1 MSKAKTET
9 KMDSFQSWAHRW
21 GRVGT
26 LIALIYMV
34 ALPFVV
40 LAAYDSIPSLGEVFN
55 VNTFSILLIYIPV
68 GFSEALSYTPILGC
82 SAYLAFITGNIMNLK
97 LPVAANAMNLT
108 KKQPNTPEGEA
119 IASVAVAVSSL
130 MTVAILTLAAVCA
143 SFISPVF
150 ELPAVKTAS
159 GYLLPALFGSMALG
173 LFASSAS
180 GNKVVKGGIKGV
192 LPVLIIMTVLS
203 LAARLAGYGA
213 VLGGLVTL
221 MGLFLLYRLTGTLVM
236 AQLPDACA
244 RVTDRGQLWA
254 AALCILFGFAA
265 KAGVFPLH
273 IWLPKAHPVAPAPAS
288 ALLSGVLTK
297 AGIFGALI
305 ITADLLPGEHRW
317 GLLLLALGAVTM
329 VLGAAIAV
337 FSNNLKYI
345 LACSSLSQ
353 IGFILVGTA
362 ALSLLGQ
369 HNALAA
375 HGTVLYM
382 MNHSLVK
389 LTLFLLAGVVYCNTH
404 ALDLNQIRGFGRGK
418 PLLHILFLCG
428 ACSLAGIPGFLGY
441 ISKTLVHES
450 LVELA
455 AESGSLGVTAVEWLF
470 LFSGGLTAAYLTKI
484 YAALFWQKPAASTG
498 RTWGT
503 PATTA
508 ALILAALPLPVLGL
522 LPHVLAEP
530 AAALALPFVGGHPFG
545 HAVHY
550 LAWENLKGV
559 AISLTTGMAVY
570 FLFIR
575 LVLMDRKGAEAVY
588 LERWPR
594 WLSLEERVYRPVIR
608 GLYRVLNVVMRAV
621 CDALD
626 FLVLVARRTFL
637 RDSRPRRH
645 KSPRSAMIHAM
656 THGGQRTEQ
665 EAADRLGTI
674 LDTLRRMEGSLSYA
688 LLMACLGLCIVLVCI
703 LLYVF

>member
-1 MSKAKTET
+1 MERYYQPEIECASREQIRAWQDERLVKQVRHAYDHVPYYK
-9 KMDSFQSWAHRW
+9 KLMDEKGVRPEDIKSVDDLHK
-21 GRVGT
+21 
-26 LIALIYMV
+26 
-34 ALPFVV
+34 LPFT
-40 LAAYDSIPSLGEVFN
+40 Y
-55 VNTFSILLIYIPV
+55 
-68 GFSEALSYTPILGC
+68 
-82 SAYLAFITGNIMNLK
+82 
-97 LPVAANAMNLT
+97 
-108 KKQPNTPEGEA
+108 KKDLRDTYP
-119 IASVAVAVSSL
+119 
-130 MTVAILTLAAVCA
+130 
-143 SFISPVF
+143 
-150 ELPAVKTAS
+150 
-159 GYLLPALFGSMALG
+159 YG
-173 LFASSAS
+173 LFAVPMKDVVRLHASSGTTGKQIVVGYTREDLDIWDDIVARQLVAVGATEEDKVHISYGYGLFTGGLGLHGGATKLGATVIPVSS
-180 GNKVVKGGIKGV
+180 GNTQRQITILRDFGS
-192 LPVLIIMTVLS
+192 TVLCCTPS
-203 LAARLAGYGA
+203 YAAFIGE
-213 VLGGLVTL
+213 TL
-221 MGLFLLYRLTGTLVM
+221 HEMGLTGK
-236 AQLPDACA
+236 D
-244 RVTDRGQLWA
+244 
-254 AALCILFGFAA
+254 I
-265 KAGVFPLH
+265 PL
-273 IWLPKAHPVAPAPAS
+273 
-288 ALLSGVLTK
+288 K

-317 GLLLLALGAVTM
+317 GVLLLALGAVTM

-362 ALSLLGQ
+362 ALALLGQ

-530 AAALALPFVGGHPFG
+530 VAALALPFVGGHPFG

-559 AISLTTGMAVY
+559 AISLTIGMAVY

-575 LVLMDRKGAEAVY
+575 LVLMDRREGQVVY

-594 WLSLEERVYRPVIR
+594 WLSLEDRVYRPAIR

-637 RDSRPRRH
+637 RDSRPRRR
-645 KSPRSAMIHAM
+645 KSPRSAVLHAM

-674 LDTLRRMEGSLSYA
+674 LDTIRRMEGSLSYA
-688 LLMACLGLCIVLVCI
+688 LLMACLGLCVVLVCI

>member
-1 MSKAKTET
+1 MYDGIKLFLEWVGYFFIAYLIGYSTFLFLSVVVGSLELYKHRRQEMFKSILPSDYYLPISIIVPAYNEEVTVVDTVRSLLTLEYRAYEIIVVDDGSKDRTSEVLAET
-9 KMDSFQSWAHRW
+9 FDMHLVHRPIRRQINCQREEYVYETRAQKVPVTLIRKKNGGKADALNMGINAANFPYFICMDADSVLQYDSLRRIAQPILENGNVVAVGGIVRISNDVELEN
-21 GRVGT
+21 GRVKR
-26 LIALIYMV
+26 YR
-34 ALPFVV
+34 LPR
-40 LAAYDSIPSLGEVFN
+40 
-55 VNTFSILLIYIPV
+55 SILAFMQVLEYDRSFLASRILFDRFNGSLIIS
-68 GFSEALSYTPILGC
+68 G
-82 SAYLAFITGNIMNLK
+82 AF
-97 LPVAANAMNLT
+97 
-108 KKQPNTPEGEA
+108 
-119 IASVAVAVSSL
+119 
-130 MTVAILTLAAVCA
+130 
-143 SFISPVF
+143 
-150 ELPAVKTAS
+150 
-159 GYLLPALFGSMALG
+159 G
-173 LFASSAS
+173 LF
-180 GNKVVKGGIKGV
+180 KKD
-192 LPVLIIMTVLS
+192 TV
-203 LAARLAGYGA
+203 
-213 VLGGLVTL
+213 
-221 MGLFLLYRLTGTLVM
+221 
-236 AQLPDACA
+236 
-244 RVTDRGQLWA
+244 
-254 AALCILFGFAA
+254 
-265 KAGVFPLH
+265 
-273 IWLPKAHPVAPAPAS
+273 
-288 ALLSGVLTK
+288 
-297 AGIFGALI
+297 
-305 ITADLLPGEHRW
+305 
-317 GLLLLALGAVTM
+317 
-329 VLGAAIAV
+329 IAV

-530 AAALALPFVGGHPFG
+530 VAALALPFVGGHPFG

-559 AISLTTGMAVY
+559 AISLTIGMAVY

-575 LVLMDRKGAEAVY
+575 LVLMDRREGQVVY

-594 WLSLEERVYRPVIR
+594 WLSLEDRVYRPAIR
-608 GLYRVLNVVMRAV
+608 GLYRLLNVVLRAV

-626 FLVLVARRTFL
+626 FLVLLARRTFL
-637 RDSRPRRH
+637 RDSRPRRR
-645 KSPRSAMIHAM
+645 KSPRSAVLHAM

-674 LDTLRRMEGSLSYA
+674 LDTIRRMEGSLSYA